1 MFLEAIAYNIKY
13 GGNDKVYDGALL
25 YVQQPGLINDER
37 DESVQV
43 YTEMR
48 DLAISAMK
56 NQPIT
61 IQGSHGLTQVI
72 DNNVLG
78 DTSSQP
84 GVYDFANDCADVA
97 SSITVFTATITHA
110 IGTDAA
116 PGNLVGITRTEPA
129 FNVATRVEPVVDT
142 ANLASR
148 ATLFTINTGGS
159 TSDPHLFETGTPVRL
174 VPKIRSG
181 VDPTTV
187 DKRVIRL
194 PKGFDTNTIYYVI
207 APGRT
212 TEPEDY
218 SDGVTYPNVFEKTN
232 TTKLMLAT
240 TKENAAAGIYMYSP
254 ETDSIDYDV
263 EIGINQFVL
272 DESYD
277 LHKYVC
283 NFPTG
288 LTDVLETDVPHIFDV
303 PGTENVVQEV
313 FFRTFGTGST
323 LPQITTG
330 GVTAEVETNQYY
342 YVRFVTPKTF
352 AVFNTKAE
360 AVAGSPRITFA
371 PNFGQ
376 DFYVFANKRVSPVKF
391 DPTRDDSAL
400 PAANQETTTG
410 QWYIQTTDDYDPAVN
425 IQARMNEIG
434 QDLKDSRSK
443 NTSFKRLKD
452 ERTAQDRIYRLR
464 YVIPKYADGVRDPL
478 NGFVIKARTD
488 ETRKLLP
495 QRILPSLLLLVLLT
509 LLYLRHKFNSP
520 LVVHLPSN

>member
-1 MFLEAIAYNIKY
+1 MLLDPANAGFSIPGGNQECIDDVELFLEAIAYNIKY
-13 GGNDKVYDGALL
+13 GGNSKVYDGALL

-97 SSITVFTATITHA
+97 SSITVFTALITQA

-116 PGNLVGITRTEPA
+116 PGSLVGIIRAEPT

-218 SDGVTYPNVFEKTN
+218 SASATYPNVFDQHNEVDVGNDEEKCWH
-232 TTKLMLAT
+232 LHVF
-240 TKENAAAGIYMYSP
+240 S
-254 ETDSIDYDV
+254 ETESVDYDV

-277 LHKYVC
+277 LHQYTC
-283 NFPTG
+283 N
-288 LTDVLETDVPHIFDV
+288 
-303 PGTENVVQEV
+303 
-313 FFRTFGTGST
+313 
-323 LPQITTG
+323 
-330 GVTAEVETNQYY
+330 
-342 YVRFVTPKTF
+342 
-352 AVFNTKAE
+352 
-360 AVAGSPRITFA
+360 
-371 PNFGQ
+371 
-376 DFYVFANKRVSPVKF
+376 
-391 DPTRDDSAL
+391 
-400 PAANQETTTG
+400 
-410 QWYIQTTDDYDPAVN
+410 
-425 IQARMNEIG
+425 
-434 QDLKDSRSK
+434 
-443 NTSFKRLKD
+443 
-452 ERTAQDRIYRLR
+452 
-464 YVIPKYADGVRDPL
+464 
-478 NGFVIKARTD
+478 
-488 ETRKLLP
+488 
-495 QRILPSLLLLVLLT
+495 
-509 LLYLRHKFNSP
+509 
-520 LVVHLPSN
+520 